1 MDRRS
6 FIALGAATLM
16 MPTASH
22 AAYSPIQYLPSEWRS
37 LRKENKIALL
47 NFNASWSMT
56 CQMKREALSRLLS
69 ENPDYADSIVHV
81 DIDWDTYAFSEWT
94 KAMRVERR
102 STLVVMKGTREVA
115 RLVAEPDY
123 GKIKGLLDTALNA
136 ALR

>member
-6 FIALGAATLM
+6 FVALGAATLIV
-16 MPTASH
+16 PNTSYASY
-22 AAYSPIQYLPSEWRS
+22 APIEYLPSEWRS
-37 LRKENKIALL
+37 FRKENKIALL

-56 CQMKREALSRLLS
+56 CQLKRETLEQLLS
-69 ENPDYADSIVHV
+69 ENQDYANSITHL

-94 KAMRVERR
+94 KAMKVERR

-123 GKIKGLLDTALNA
+123 EKVKGLLDTALNA